1 MTDATRPYWE
11 AARDSRL
18 CLPKCEACG
27 DVFFPPK
34 HICPACR
41 SDKITWIT
49 ASGEGEILSLSA
61 VYMQPFEGYAD
72 EFPYVLAI
80 VRLAEGP
87 QLMTNIVDCDVNT
100 LRIGDR
106 VNVCFEERGD
116 GARIPQFRP
125 VRATD
130 SNQNGDLP

>member
-1 MTDATRPYWE
+1 MPGRPVPQMTDATRPYWQ
-11 AARDSRL
+11 AARESRL
-18 CLPKCEACG
+18 SLPKCEACG

-34 HICPACR
+34 HICPTCR
-41 SDKITWIT
+41 SDKIAWVP
-49 ASGEGEILSLSA
+49 ASGEGEILSFSA

-80 VRLAEGP
+80 VGLAEGP
-87 QLMTNIVDCDVNT
+87 QMMTNIVDCDVDA

-125 VRATD
+125 VRATV
-130 SNQNGDLP
+130 